1 MSNNRQ
7 CGTGAGCSGHLPNFL
22 VFCVDQM
29 QSYCLGC
36 NGHPVVKTPNIDA
49 LAARGVNF
57 RRGYCNN
64 PVCMPSR
71 ATMITG
77 KTPRQHGLLTN
88 GNSLSR
94 DVPTVTQALADAGYR
109 THSAGKLHLQPS
121 GGFFGDHLAS
131 AEWNK
136 AWWRGERHRL
146 PSPYYGY
153 QTTDFVGGHVTYS
166 FGEYRSWL
174 LAHHPESSR
183 RLAKDQ
189 AYHSCGE
196 GFRIDL
202 PEEHHYNHWIADRSI
217 AFLEKVPGV
226 RCHVSGNRESR
237 AASRTQGVS
246 PETRNPT
253 PETSPTPF
261 FLFCSFPDPHF
272 PFAACRPYSEMYDPQ
287 ALPLPSTLAARVDV
301 CSYLARTSGGRGSA
315 SPEEMREILAQTYGM
330 ISHVDANV
338 GRVMAALEA
347 SGQADSTIILFVADH
362 GEYLGSHGL
371 LYKGAWPYEELW
383 RIPFIAAGP
392 GVQPGVC
399 EVPVS
404 LLDLTPTFLDYA
416 GLDPLALDTR
426 GPGPMNRL
434 PPAGQSL
441 RPFLEGHLAA
451 PHQSLVMEYD
461 EDLGDAPV
469 CRLRGLID
477 GDWKI
482 VLYGGFDDGVLLNL
496 ADDPRELHNL
506 WNEPSVQGR
515 KTELLARLVQ
525 RLAQTDRFDAARPC
539 GA

>member
-1 MSNNRQ
+1 MKPGR
-7 CGTGAGCSGHLPNFL
+7 PNFL

-57 RRGYCNN
+57 NRAYCNN

-88 GNSLSR
+88 GNILSPE
-94 DVPTVTQALADAGYR
+94 VPTVTQALADAGYR
-109 THSAGKLHLQPS
+109 THSAGKLHLQPF
-121 GGFFGDHLAS
+121 GGFFNENLDS
-131 AEWNK
+131 AEMGNSWWNSQRD
-136 AWWRGERHRL
+136 AL
-146 PSPYYGY
+146 PLPYYGY
-153 QTTDFVGGHVTYS
+153 QSADFVGGHVTYA
-166 FGEYRSWL
+166 FGEYRTWL
-174 LAHHPESSR
+174 IENHPESSR
-183 RLAKDQ
+183 RLAKGQ
-189 AYHSCGE
+189 GYHFCGE
-196 GFRIDL
+196 GFRIDI

-217 AFLEKVPGV
+217 EFLGAQVKD
-226 RCHVSGNRESR
+226 
-237 AASRTQGVS
+237 Q
-246 PETRNPT
+246 
-253 PETSPTPF
+253 PF

-272 PFAACRPYSEMYDPQ
+272 PFGACRPYSEMYDP
-287 ALPLPSTLAARVDV
+287 ATLPLPPTLEERGEPCA
-301 CSYLARTSGGRGSA
+301 YLAGKSGRPGPDHEA
-315 SPEEMREILAQTYGM
+315 EMREIMAQTYGM
-330 ISHVDANV
+330 ISHIDASI

-347 SGQADSTIILFVADH
+347 GGQADNTIVLFISDH

-399 EVPVS
+399 QTPVS

-416 GLDPLALDTR
+416 GLDPLVLDTR

-441 RPFLEGHLAA
+441 RPFLEGRLTA
-451 PHQSLVMEYD
+451 PHESLVMEYD

-477 GDWKI
+477 GDWKL
-482 VLYGGFDDGVLLNL
+482 VLYGGFDVGVLFHL
-496 ADDPRELHNL
+496 ADDPQELRNL
-506 WNEPSVQGR
+506 WNEPSAQDR
-515 KTELLARLVQ
+515 KAELLARLVQ
-525 RLAQTDRFDAARPC
+525 RLAQTDRFDSRRYC